1 VKSGGLT
8 VSRTTGAGR
17 RRARCSAQLTDR
29 ARLRPLS
36 DVRVEPGDRVL
47 TESPALWKFAGELE
61 PVDGHSGQAG
71 ELHYLSY
78 AEEFHV
84 VLPVTWCCA
93 LSARRALE
101 REIYTAGAKSHQ
113 RVFSELAPILHFF
126 WVLIIRLDPQYS
138 EEFPA
143 LATVPIRQDQ
153 SAV

>member
-1 VKSGGLT
+1 MS
-8 VSRTTGAGR
+8 
-17 RRARCSAQLTDR
+17 
-29 ARLRPLS
+29 
-36 DVRVEPGDRVL
+36 
-47 TESPALWKFAGELE
+47 
-61 PVDGHSGQAG
+61 
-71 ELHYLSY
+71 
-78 AEEFHV
+78 
-84 VLPVTWCCA
+84 VLPVTCRCA